1 MKITEWYNKKILIII
16 KLAFFNTLLRLNK
29 IPLLYLP
36 LAPALIAFI
45 PFESTWIWSQIHMD
59 SILNCA
65 IYWLD
70 LALLKSS
77 GCRSVLNYL
86 S

>member
-1 MKITEWYNKKILIII
+1 M
-16 KLAFFNTLLRLNK
+16 
-29 IPLLYLP
+29 PLLYLP
-36 LAPALIAFI
+36 LAPALDSLI

-77 GCRSVLNYL
+77 GCRSVCIELFVIASECFCVCVLLPN
-86 S
+86 